1 MVSNPKPKT
10 SNRSALIGRW
20 EEVDPRE
27 LSPAARQTR
36 KHPAHK
42 ARALLASIRA
52 NGIITP
58 IIVNSANVIVDG
70 MLRVEQA
77 LKLDRRSVAV
87 VRVEYL
93 SDAEL
98 RSFALA
104 ASRMP
109 ATVRWDMDALRL
121 ELEEIRAADVTLDL
135 GLTGFSI
142 GEIDRILGNHLVA
155 EYDDLDEDTEKPVD
169 PWPSR
174 AKRGDLWELGS
185 HRVLCGDATDA
196 AGVARLMGS
205 ETARAAFTGPRYNV
219 RINGHVSGSGQHSE
233 FPMASG
239 EMSTG
244 EFTTFLEVALANLA
258 AILVEGDIAFVCMDH
273 AHMGELIAAGD
284 RAFDRRLNICV
295 WDKGQG
301 GMGSLYRSQHEL
313 IAVFKKGQAP
323 HYNNIKLG
331 KNGRNRT
338 NVWSFPGLVGF
349 SKSRSKTLALHP
361 TVKPVALITEAIL
374 DVTALDDLVI
384 DSFGGSRSTLIA
396 GERTGR
402 RARLIE
408 LDPVYVDRTLARW
421 ERLTG
426 RAAILLE
433 RSRDQMA
440 DGSLQLP
447 DSPALKP
454 TERI

>member
-1 MVSNPKPKT
+1 MVSNPKYKT

-20 EEVDPRE
+20 EEVDPLE
-27 LSPAARQTR
+27 LIPAACQTR

-42 ARALLASIRA
+42 ARTLLASIRA

-70 MLRVEQA
+70 ILRVEQA
-77 LKLDRRSVAV
+77 LKLGLRSVPV
-87 VRVEYL
+87 VRVEHL
-93 SDAEL
+93 SEAEL
-98 RSFALA
+98 RSYAIA
-104 ASRMP
+104 ANRMP

-142 GEIDRILGNHLVA
+142 GEIDRIFGNHLVA
-155 EYDDLDEDTEKPVD
+155 EYDDLDEDTENPGD
-169 PWPSR
+169 PGPGR
-174 AKRGDLWELGS
+174 AMRGDLWELGS

-196 AGVARLMGS
+196 AVVSRLMGS
-205 ETARAAFTGPRYNV
+205 ETARAAFTDPPYNV

-258 AILVEGDIAFVCMDH
+258 DVLVDGGIAFVCMDH

-301 GMGSLYRSQHEL
+301 GMGSLYRSQHEF
-313 IAVFKKGQAP
+313 IAVFKKGEAP
-323 HYNNIKLG
+323 HCNNVELG

-349 SKSRSKTLALHP
+349 SKSRAKTLALHP
-361 TVKPVALITEAIL
+361 TVKPVALIAEAIL
-374 DVTALDDLVI
+374 DVTAMGDLVL
-384 DSFGGSRSTLIA
+384 DSFGGSGSTLIA
-396 GERTGR
+396 AERTGR

-421 ERLTG
+421 ERLTD
-426 RAAILLE
+426 RAAVLLE
-433 RSRDQMA
+433 RSGDPP
-440 DGSLQLP
+440 DDPLPLP
-447 DSPALKP
+447 DNPAVSP